1 MDDNERKE
9 LVDGV
14 QRQIAFLLADLE
26 KRTGCYVD
34 GLSIESID
42 VTRVSSDRQMLARA
56 VRVDLRRA
64 PGSEWMT

>member
-1 MDDNERKE
+1 MDDKERRA
-9 LVDGV
+9 LIDGV

-34 GLSIESID
+34 GLSIESVD
-42 VTRVSSDRQMLARA
+42 VTRVDSDRQMVARA
-56 VRVDLRRA
+56 VCVNLRRA